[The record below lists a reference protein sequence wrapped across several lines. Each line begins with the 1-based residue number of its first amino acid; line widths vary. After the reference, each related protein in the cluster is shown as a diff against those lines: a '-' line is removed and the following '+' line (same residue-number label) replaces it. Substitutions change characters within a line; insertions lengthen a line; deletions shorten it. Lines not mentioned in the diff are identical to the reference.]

1 MVDKK
6 LNIIQQRAQ
15 KANGI
20 LGSIRRR
27 VASREQG
34 GDCPSLL
41 CPCEAPSG
49 VLHPGLGLATLKR
62 CGAVGTGLEK
72 AMKMIRGVEHL
83 SYEEKLRELGLISLQ
98 MRRLRGDLTV
108 AFQYLKV
115 CL

>member
-1 MVDKK
+1 MVSTLVLVDKK

-49 VLHPGLGLATLKR
+49 VLHPGLGPQHKKDMELLERVQRRATR
-62 CGAVGTGLEK
+62 I
-72 AMKMIRGVEHL
+72 IRVPEHL
-83 SYEEKLRELGLISLQ
+83 SYEE
-98 MRRLRGDLTV
+98 RLRGCS
-108 AFQYLKV
+108 A
-115 CL
+115 